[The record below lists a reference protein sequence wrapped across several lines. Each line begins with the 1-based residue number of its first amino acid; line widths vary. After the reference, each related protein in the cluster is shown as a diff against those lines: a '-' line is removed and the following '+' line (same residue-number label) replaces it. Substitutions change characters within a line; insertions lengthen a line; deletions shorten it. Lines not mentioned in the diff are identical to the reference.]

1 MSIEEI
7 EAKFNELENDCKELE
22 VANDEFNE
30 FIASLQEMVYYKEE
44 F

>member
-7 EAKFNELENDCKELE
+7 EAKFDELENACKELE
-22 VANDEFNE
+22 ETNDEFNS